1 MHMNCD
7 FFLMAAVVI
16 LFPLAT
22 YAQETK
28 QEPTV
33 ITVAPFTDYLVNG
46 KETIQN
52 INGLVVNGESKMEHV
67 NETRELNASTL
78 RLPFLVLHP

>member
-46 KETIQN
+46 KKRFKTSM
-52 INGLVVNGESKMEHV
+52 GSL
-67 NETRELNASTL
+67 
-78 RLPFLVLHP
+78 